1 MTGWAIFGVITAAV
15 LVLTIAG
22 FTLASSKD
30 IARYIKISN
39 M

>member
-30 IARYIKISN
+30 ITRYIKIGN